1 LPTPKERHLPANVE
15 DCHELIGDLLQEIN
29 KMQTRIDWLARKLF
43 GRSSERLAAKEIEFF
58 GESIDPANT
67 TGLCDPSA
75 DQPPAPQDS
84 TPESQAPDQTN
95 QDKSKRGGR
104 HKLPADLPRQRL
116 IHDVPEEAKVCGECG
131 CEKKRIGEEVTE
143 QLEYT
148 PASLFAIEH
157 VCPKYACPRCHNGVI
172 QGEKPAQPIEKA
184 LAGPGLLAHVI
195 VSKYG
200 DHSPLYRQESILAR
214 HGVDLSRA
222 TLCQWAMGSAEVL
235 EPVVTAMKS
244 EIFKSHSIHTDDTPV
259 DVHTGQGHHQARLW
273 VYAGDREHPYTVYDF
288 TWTRAGEE
296 GPKKF
301 LEGFR
306 GILQA
311 DAYGGYDA
319 LFKKDDRYPEK
330 IPLTEAGCNAHGRR
344 YFFEAK
350 EEDPVLAH
358 RILSYYKKLYE
369 IERGAKEHWPALCQP
384 RPGPTELAEAAAGRQ
399 ALREEK
405 SKPLMEE
412 LKNLLDELQRQGLP
426 LPKSGLGKAIGY
438 TLNNWAALS
447 LYLADPLVEIDNN
460 AAERA
465 LRPLCLGR
473 KNWLHLGSRRGG
485 RAAAVLFSLVQSARR
500 HLIDPFVYLRD
511 LLTRIPTHP
520 QSRIQDLFP
529 DNWKILAE
537 QSAAEAMA
545 ATNPDLPALAVPSE
559 ESDQS

>member
-1 LPTPKERHLPANVE
+1 LPAPEERHLPTNVE
-15 DCHELIGDLLQEIN
+15 DCHELIGDLLREIG

-43 GRSSERLAAKEIEFF
+43 GRSSERLAGGQVEFF
-58 GESIDPANT
+58 GEAFDPANN
-67 TGLCDPSA
+67 GSCDPGAAIA
-75 DQPPAPQDS
+75 DQAPAPE
-84 TPESQAPDQTN
+84 TPTGNQPN
-95 QDKSKRGGR
+95 QDKIHRGGR
-104 HKLPADLPRQRL
+104 RKLPADLPRQRL

-131 CEKKRIGEEVTE
+131 CEKKPIGAEVSE
-143 QLEYT
+143 QLEYI
-148 PASLFAIEH
+148 PASLYVIEH
-157 VCPKYACPRCHNGVI
+157 VCPKYACPRCRSGVV

-184 LAGPGLLAHVI
+184 IAGPGLLAHVI
-195 VSKYG
+195 VSKYC

-222 TLCQWAMGSAEVL
+222 TLCQWAMGSAEAL
-235 EPVVTAMKS
+235 APVVTAMKS
-244 EIFKSHSIHTDDTPV
+244 EIFKSHCINTDDTPV
-259 DVHTGQGHHQARLW
+259 DVHTGQGNHQARVW
-273 VYAGDREHPYTVYDF
+273 VYAGDRQHPYTVYDF
-288 TWTRAGEE
+288 TWTRAGED
-296 GPKKF
+296 GPRKF
-301 LEGFR
+301 LDGFA

-319 LFKKDDRYPEK
+319 LFKKDERYPEK
-330 IPLTEAGCNAHGRR
+330 IPLIEAGCNAHARR

-358 RILSYYKKLYE
+358 RILGFYKKLYE
-369 IERGAKEHWPALCQP
+369 IERQAKQCWPALCQP
-384 RPGPTELAEAAAGRQ
+384 RPGPAELAQAATGRQ

-412 LKNLLDELQRQGLP
+412 LEKLLEELQRQGLP
-426 LPKSGLGKAIGY
+426 LPKSGLGKAVHY
-438 TLNNWAALS
+438 VLSNWQALS
-447 LYLADPLVEIDNN
+447 LFLQDPLIEMDNN

-485 RAAAVLFSLVQSARR
+485 RAAAVLFSLVQSAKR
-500 HLIDPFVYLRD
+500 HIIDPFVYLRD

-520 QSRIQDLFP
+520 QSRIHELFP
-529 DNWKILAE
+529 DHWKRLAE

-545 ATNPDLPALAVPSE
+545 AAYPDPVALAVPSE